1 MTNKDT
7 EILIQKYLNGETTAE
22 EERMLALEVTR
33 ENVPDDWKVIAE
45 MLGELTV
52 DEALFNQM
60 MAERSRKSRIVKL
73 WPWVAAACVAALLI
87 VFLGPPRKDAPSK
100 PQIAKV
106 ETGQKK
112 KPLPQPL
119 PREGSKKPTLNS
131 SRREKPTPSRRVGR
145 IKSLPLR
152 GRLEGASYGSE
163 EPTEPVK
170 ENATLRPVEEG
181 DIVPYE
187 DPMMQFAEQA
197 RTLRERGNRVIQR
210 VSMNSIPPDNY
221 PLNDL

>member
-22 EERMLALEVTR
+22 EERLLALEVTR
-33 ENVPDDWKVIAE
+33 EIVPDDWKVIAE

-60 MAERSRKSRIVKL
+60 MAERSHKSRIVKL

-112 KPLPQPL
+112 NPLPQPL

-145 IKSLPLR
+145 IKSLPSR
-152 GRLEGASYGSE
+152 GRLEGVSYGSE
-163 EPTEPVK
+163 EPIEPVK
-170 ENATLRPVEEG
+170 ENATLRPVEES
-181 DIVPYE
+181 DIIPFE
-187 DPMMQFAEQA
+187 DPMVQFAEQA
-197 RTLRERGNRVIQR
+197 RSLRERGNRVIQR